1 MSLDMAQA
9 QVTVTEHK
17 RGPEEL
23 IHVQGQG
30 QQPGGATPHP
40 RSSGSAGAGGPRG
53 ATPRSRSG
61 GVVVRRYSSFKVRN
75 NGCALLEQP

>member
-30 QQPGGATPHP
+30 QQPGGATPRP
-40 RSSGSAGAGGPRG
+40 RSEVAAESTRQRQH
-53 ATPRSRSG
+53 RSSREELPH
-61 GVVVRRYSSFKVRN
+61 V
-75 NGCALLEQP
+75 